1 MDPGPSGW
9 TIALGIGCLIIL
21 TIVAFAVAL
30 RVLTSLSRA
39 DARLVAERAALLE
52 AARPAPAR
60 VLQSD
65 RLGIVEAEAALVQLS
80 LQIEPPT
87 GDSYVATTAWFVQTP
102 GLPQVES
109 GQSVPVLM
117 DATDPSLIYPGAAW
131 ATYAW
136 DFVDLGET
144 EAED

>member
-9 TIALGIGCLIIL
+9 TLTLGIGCLIIL
-21 TIVAFAVAL
+21 IIVAFAVAL

-39 DARLVAERAALLE
+39 DARLAAERAALLE
-52 AARPAPAR
+52 AARPATAR
-60 VLQSD
+60 VLQAD
-65 RLGIVEAEAALVQLS
+65 RLGIVEAEASLVQLS
-80 LQIEPPT
+80 LQIEPPA
-87 GDSYVATTAWFVQTP
+87 GDSYVATTAWFVSADS
-102 GLPQVES
+102 LPQVEPS
-109 GQSVPVLM
+109 QSVPVLV

-144 EAED
+144 EAAD